1 MTELNEFKRIIEDV
15 LKELNLELYNFSF
28 HGGIFRV
35 IVDKSEGDVSL
46 ADCEKASLAIGRI
59 FDERDLIVHR
69 YRLEV
74 SSPGLDREIR
84 KREEYIRF
92 KGYLVRINFKE
103 QDEQRYVLGRI
114 KEVQEDK
121 VELEIG
127 KGTKTIA
134 IKDILKAHLEPE
146 LK

>member
-1 MTELNEFKRIIEDV
+1 MTELNEFKRILEAV
-15 LKELNLELYNFSF
+15 LTELNLELYDFSF
-28 HGGIFRV
+28 HGGVFRV
-35 IVDKSEGDVSL
+35 IIDKREGSVGLD
-46 ADCEKASLAIGRI
+46 DCEKAGIAIGRI
-59 FDERDLIVHR
+59 FDEKDLIAHR
-69 YRLEV
+69 YTLEV

-114 KEVQEDK
+114 KEVHEDK

-127 KGTKTIA
+127 QETKTIA
-134 IKDILKAHLEPE
+134 FRDVFKAHLEPE